1 MYSDSSHHT
10 TVRSHASASTGYTKL
25 VVFSGLT
32 CLKTITLSLWAD
44 QLLEPH
50 NVNSFS
56 LLFCHKLY
64 KSKEFN
70 YLNSHGEEAQ
80 EKPRAYK
87 E

>member
-1 MYSDSSHHT
+1 M
-10 TVRSHASASTGYTKL
+10 KL

-32 CLKTITLSLWAD
+32 CLKPITLGLRAD
-44 QLLEPH
+44 QLLESH
-50 NVNSFS
+50 NVNSFSFS

-70 YLNSHGEEAQ
+70 YLYSHGEEAQ
-80 EKPRAYK
+80 EKQQAYK

>member
-1 MYSDSSHHT
+1 MT
-10 TVRSHASASTGYTKL
+10 L
-25 VVFSGLT
+25 GLR
-32 CLKTITLSLWAD
+32 AD
-44 QLLEPH
+44 QLSESH

-56 LLFCHKLY
+56 FSFSFSFNLLFCHKLS

-80 EKPRAYK
+80 EKLRAYQ

>member
-1 MYSDSSHHT
+1 M
-10 TVRSHASASTGYTKL
+10 KL

-32 CLKTITLSLWAD
+32 CLKTITLGLRAD
-44 QLLEPH
+44 QLLESH
-50 NVNSFS
+50 NVNSFIFSFSFSFS

-70 YLNSHGEEAQ
+70 YLYSHGEEAQ
-80 EKPRAYK
+80 EKQQAYK